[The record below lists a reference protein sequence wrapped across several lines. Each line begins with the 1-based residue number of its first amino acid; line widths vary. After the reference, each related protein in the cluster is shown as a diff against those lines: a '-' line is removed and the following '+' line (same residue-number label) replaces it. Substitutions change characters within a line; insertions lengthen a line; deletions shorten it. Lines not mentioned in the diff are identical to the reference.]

1 MAIIQKLIVFKEE
14 KMILCF
20 DGFSN
25 LSPHF
30 FLKRFQF
37 FCFEKKKKKDFRES
51 ATKKLKSV
59 INAFASLKKIKCSKK
74 KV

>member
-14 KMILCF
+14 KMILYL

-37 FCFEKKKKKDFRES
+37 FCFEKKKISE
-51 ATKKLKSV
+51 
-59 INAFASLKKIKCSKK
+59 
-74 KV
+74 KVPRAEISD

>member
-1 MAIIQKLIVFKEE
+1 MAIIQKLTVFKEE
-14 KMILCF
+14 KLILYF

-74 KV
+74 S

>member
-37 FCFEKKKKKDFRES
+37 FYFEKKKDFRES

-74 KV
+74 S

>member
-14 KMILCF
+14 KMILYL

-37 FCFEKKKKKDFRES
+37 FALKKKKKISE
-51 ATKKLKSV
+51 
-59 INAFASLKKIKCSKK
+59 
-74 KV
+74 KVPRAEISD

>member
-1 MAIIQKLIVFKEE
+1 MAIIQKLTVFKEE
-14 KMILCF
+14 KLILYF

-30 FLKRFQF
+30 FLKRFQV
-37 FCFEKKKKKDFRES
+37 FCFEKKKKDFRES

-74 KV
+74 S

>member
-14 KMILCF
+14 KMILYL

-37 FCFEKKKKKDFRES
+37 FALKKKKDFRES
-51 ATKKLKSV
+51 AKSW
-59 INAFASLKKIKCSKK
+59 NQWLMLLPH
-74 KV
+74 